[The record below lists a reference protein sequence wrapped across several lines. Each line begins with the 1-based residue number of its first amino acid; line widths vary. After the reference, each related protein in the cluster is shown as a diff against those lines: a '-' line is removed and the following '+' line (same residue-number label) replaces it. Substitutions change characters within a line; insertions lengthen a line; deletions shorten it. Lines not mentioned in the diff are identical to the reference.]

1 MPLKT
6 TRRIICVILSIIIAV
21 GMLSF
26 FSAMIFRATAINE
39 KFIVKHFVSDS
50 LVSQCNEQM
59 NMKFE
64 ALEVKSSVPAR
75 VFKTVQ
81 KDFDTGSTIM
91 QSVQAIFNEEDP
103 TLFNTSMKDYFYNL
117 CIEYLDGNNMSYNKK
132 YIENTAYD
140 AAKAYSESVGIHNT
154 QSYRHYIEKA
164 KNNCAKI
171 SSVSLLAVIIA
182 VVFLCLMYT
191 DKKSAMIYVLGGTAS
206 SGIAG
211 AVSGILCIVFKTGAN
226 SGVLP
231 VIYQSCFQSLLRSS
245 FIGLIVIGAAVTA
258 VSYVFLMMIKRSKIK
273 ETEY

>member
-6 TRRIICVILSIIIAV
+6 TRRIICVIFSIILAF

-39 KFIVKHFVSDS
+39 NFIVKHFVNDS
-50 LVSQCNEQM
+50 LVAQCNEQM
-59 NMKFE
+59 NMKFD
-64 ALEVKSSVPAR
+64 ALEVKSSVPSR

-81 KDFDTGSTIM
+81 KDFDTKATIM
-91 QSVQAIFNEEDP
+91 QSVQAVFNEEDP

-117 CIEYLDGNNMSYNKK
+117 CIEYLDGNNMSYSKENV
-132 YIENTAYD
+132 ENTAYD

-154 QSYRHYIEKA
+154 QSYRLYVEQA
-164 KNNCAKI
+164 KNDCAKI
-171 SSVSLLAVIIA
+171 SSVSLLAVVIA
-182 VVFLCLMYT
+182 VIFICLMYT
-191 DKKSAMIYVLGGTAS
+191 DKKSAALYVLGGSAS

-211 AVSGILCIVFKTGAN
+211 LISGILCIVFKTGAD

-231 VIYQSCFQSLLRSS
+231 VIYQSCFQSVLRSS
-245 FIGLIVIGAAVTA
+245 FIILSVSGAVVTA
-258 VSYVFLMMIKRSKIK
+258 VSYSFFMMIKRGENK